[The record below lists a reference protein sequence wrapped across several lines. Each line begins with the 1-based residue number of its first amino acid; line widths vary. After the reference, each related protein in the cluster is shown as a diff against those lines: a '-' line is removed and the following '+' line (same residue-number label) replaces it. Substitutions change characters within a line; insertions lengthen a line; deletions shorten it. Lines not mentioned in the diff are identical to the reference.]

1 MLPARVNDYKSEW
14 LDQVT
19 LTGEVVWG
27 RLWSAG
33 ASAIRS
39 TPITLLPRH
48 ELDSWLP
55 LTAPSS
61 PDAEETISSHG
72 RDVLRALESRGPAF
86 TRELQS
92 ASGLLASHF
101 EMGLV
106 ELIGHGRITCDSF
119 GGLRR
124 LITPPS
130 RRRGVM
136 RTAVYA
142 PAGRWSTFK
151 REPLGADD
159 VADVEFVARRLL
171 DRYGV
176 VFRKMLTRERIP
188 VPWRDLVR
196 VYRHL
201 ELRGDVRG
209 GRFVQRFSGEQYA
222 VPEAVELMRRLRRS
236 GQEVRANVSAA
247 DPLNLQGILT
257 PDERVPSQTR
267 RRVEVG

>member
-1 MLPARVNDYKSEW
+1 W

-33 ASAIRS
+33 ASPIRS
-39 TPITLLPRH
+39 TPITLLLRH
-48 ELDSWLP
+48 ELESWVAM
-55 LTAPSS
+55 TASARVDDEAMSS
-61 PDAEETISSHG
+61 YG
-72 RDVLRALESRGPAF
+72 REVWSALEKRGPSF

-92 ASGLLASHF
+92 ATGLLASHF

-106 ELIGHGRITCDSF
+106 ELIGRGRITCDSF

-136 RTAVYA
+136 KTAELA
-142 PAGRWSTFK
+142 PAGRWSVFRRDQPGGT
-151 REPLGADD
+151 
-159 VADVEFVARRLL
+159 VDVEFVARRLL

-176 VFRKMLTRERIP
+176 VFRKMLTRERVP

-196 VYRHL
+196 VYRHM

-209 GRFVQRFSGEQYA
+209 GRFVQRFAGEQYA
-222 VPEAVELMRRLRRS
+222 LPEAVELMRRLRRS
-236 GQEVRANVSAA
+236 GQEIRTHVSAA

-257 PDERVPSQTR
+257 PDERIPSQTR
-267 RRVEVG
+267 RHVDVG